1 MQSQSS
7 AVNDVIYSN
16 YITLSSGTLWN
27 ISRATFFFWGI
38 VYTRA
43 FGKIKTQNIPRLAY
57 IFHIF
62 DHDYYHYELSHL
74 INRSFKNAHSL

>member
-1 MQSQSS
+1 MRSRSS

-27 ISRATFFFWGI
+27 IPRATFFLGI
-38 VYTRA
+38 CTRA

-57 IFHIF
+57 IFHTL
-62 DHDYYHYELSHL
+62 DHDYYHYEPSHL